1 MAHNHTVYDTDLHF
15 TIDPE
20 SRVITN
26 PSEKVR
32 LMQYDHNSER
42 ITFEIPR
49 YIDGHDMS
57 QCTKI
62 KVHYINISTS
72 GTETSSDVYEVDDA
86 HISPDSEDTV
96 IFSWLIAISAT
107 RLEGIVDF
115 VIRFTC
121 LDGNNIVYAFG
132 TDICSEISVSRGI
145 DNGEE
150 VIVNYSDILE
160 LWKREV
166 MRDLESAITE
176 AKSDLEDTIEDALYG
191 TSGDNKI
198 LRSYGGKW
206 YPVYPSLFA
215 PQDSWYRGKTAKN
228 DITKID
234 IVDTYVP
241 AGKEAESWNG
251 DVDNMGLIKCYVNI
265 EKFYE
270 KVFVDWS
277 SSSLT
282 YPLINRSNLSNGMS
296 SLGLLNYYSKSSVFF
311 YDAQGI
317 CSCGFYKRNE
327 NSIDFEYSTPG
338 PAGTVA
344 SFPGNDVILT
354 VDEVRSGVY
363 DIFYHTID
371 ENGNILEEGN
381 YYDLFRSQYDIS
393 GVVGNIETLVS
404 SSIPDGY
411 TMKKEYSNV
420 DTILTIAG
428 NGYGKLSCH
437 MDSSYMFYNF
447 KGLVQ
452 IDGADLLD
460 TSAATTM
467 KTMFGNDNALYTVD
481 VSTWDTHNVTN
492 MNAMFGNCYV
502 LESADVATWDTSN
515 VTDMGAMFQNNR
527 ALTELNTTGWNT
539 SKNTTFRNTFKG
551 CTALT
556 SIDVSNF
563 DTSNVTTMY
572 QMFRDDSAL
581 ASLGSLNVSNWNT
594 GKVTEMQAVFS
605 GCASLT
611 ALDVS
616 NWDVSQVT
624 NMDSTFFG
632 CTNLTTLD
640 VSNWNVGKVTTMNC
654 LFCTATDT
662 NSADGKLTALDVSKW
677 NTESLENADSMF
689 YGNSELTS
697 LDLRNWDIS
706 KIKTMSHMF
715 CDCRKLA
722 EIKLDGLVASSCI
735 SFDGMFNDCVALVT
749 IDLTGFVTA
758 AAQEFS
764 QMFEGCTSL
773 KTIVGLDTF
782 VTTNAKTY
790 EEMFRN
796 CESIEGLDLRAF
808 ETENNLAPGTHY
820 GRTETYT
827 CMKDMFT
834 GMLRLQE
841 VIFPDDD
848 VPSGHRF
855 FFYDDAELPK
865 PSKAYIPEVTG
876 WWISEFHPGLS
887 LDPALINQDNPNIE
901 VRGRFYAEMYDKVI
915 YQ

>member
-96 IFSWLIAISAT
+96 IFSWLIAIGAT

-150 VIVNYSDILE
+150 VIVNYSDIIE

-176 AKSDLEDTIEDALYG
+176 AKNDLEDTIEDVLYG
-191 TSGDNKI
+191 TQGDNKI

-215 PQDSWYRGKTAKN
+215 PQDSWYKGKTAKN
-228 DITKID
+228 DIQTIS
-234 IVDTYVP
+234 IVDSYTP
-241 AGKEAESWNG
+241 TGKEAESWNG
-251 DVDNMGLIKCYVNI
+251 DVDNMGLIKCYVNT
-265 EKFYE
+265 EKSYE
-270 KVFVDWS
+270 KVFVNWS
-277 SSSLT
+277 GYQSLV
-282 YPLINRSNLSNGMS
+282 YPLIKRSDISVGMN
-296 SLGLLNYYSKSSVFF
+296 SLGMFNYYSNDYQYF
-311 YDAQGI
+311 YDPENM
-317 CSCGFYKRNE
+317 CSFTFLKFDSE
-327 NSIDFEYSTPG
+327 SIQFEYSNPG
-338 PAGTVA
+338 GGGILGRFQG
-344 SFPGNDVILT
+344 SDVILT
-354 VDEVRSGVY
+354 LDEVRSGVWE
-363 DIFYHTID
+363 IFYHTID
-371 ENGNILEEGN
+371 GNGNIIEEGN
-381 YYDLFRSQYDIS
+381 YHELFLR
-393 GVVGNIETLVS
+393 ES
-404 SSIPDGY
+404 SSGGTMISYLETCITSSPPNGY
-411 TMKKEYSNV
+411 TVKEEYSKS
-420 DTILTIAG
+420 DTTLTIVG

-481 VSTWDTHNVTN
+481 VSTWDTSNVTN

-502 LESADVATWDTSN
+502 LESADVYTWDTSN
-515 VTDMGAMFQNNR
+515 VTDMGAMFQNCRGIRLLDVSN
-527 ALTELNTTGWNT
+527 WNT

-551 CTALT
+551 CTGLM
-556 SIDVSNF
+556 SLDVSNF
-563 DTSNVTTMY
+563 DTSNVTTLY
-572 QMFRDDSAL
+572 ATFSTCSAL
-581 ASLGSLNVSNWNT
+581 TTIDVSKWNTSKVTDMTSTFAWCYELITVDVSNWNT
-594 GKVTEMQAVFS
+594 SNVTTMRAMFN
-605 GCASLT
+605 
-611 ALDVS
+611 LDY
-616 NWDVSQVT
+616 
-624 NMDSTFFG
+624 
-632 CTNLTTLD
+632 NLTTLD
-640 VSNWNVGKVTTMNC
+640 VSKWNVSNVIDMSQM
-654 LFCTATDT
+654 FCTSSVQNA
-662 NSADGKLTALDVSKW
+662 ADGKLTALDVSKW
-677 NTESLENADSMF
+677 NTASLEDADSMF
-689 YGNSELTS
+689 YGNGELTS
-697 LDLRNWDIS
+697 LDLRGWDIS
-706 KIKTMSHMF
+706 KVKTMSHMF

-773 KTIVGLDTF
+773 KTIIGLDTF
-782 VTTNAKTY
+782 VTTGARTY
-790 EEMFRN
+790 EEMFRA
-796 CESIEGLDLRAF
+796 CESLEGLDLRAF
-808 ETENNLAPGTHY
+808 ETENNLIPGIHY
-820 GRTETYT
+820 GRDGETYT
-827 CMKDMFT
+827 CMKDMFA
-834 GMLRLQE
+834 GMLRLRE
-841 VIFPDDD
+841 VIFPDAEA
-848 VPSGHRF
+848 GEHGF
-855 FFYDDAELPK
+855 FFYDNAVLPI
-865 PSKAYIPEVTG
+865 PSTAYLPGATG
-876 WWISEFHPGLS
+876 FWISERYPDIS
-887 LDPALINQDNPNIE
+887 LEPSSVHHNNPTVE
-901 VRGRFYAEMYDKVI
+901 VQGRFFAEVV
-915 YQ
+915 